1 MQPVNFA
8 REIVDGNAP
17 ERLALL
23 ELARDGTR
31 REWSFAEI
39 AERSGRLA
47 GTLKRRGLRRGDVVM
62 TLIGNRPEWVLSML
76 ACFRIGAV
84 VLPCTEQL
92 RAKDLRLRIDV
103 ANPALII
110 ADERN
115 RSELEAALASTGVA
129 VAYVPDESLFAAEP
143 AAAVELDSGDPC
155 LITFTSG
162 TAGEPK
168 AVVHAHRYLDG
179 QRVQAEHWLGA
190 REGELVWC
198 TAASGWSKSA
208 RNVFIAPWLS
218 GAAALL
224 HDARFD
230 PHERLALLERERVNV
245 LCMAP
250 TEYRVI
256 AKRATLHSLPR
267 LRGMVAAGEAL
278 NPEVLRVWHEA
289 TGLEIRD
296 GYGQT
301 ETGQITGTPLVTNAR
316 PGSMGRAL
324 PGMGVAVV
332 DGELT
337 VDPNSVP
344 TFFLGYLGE
353 DVRRAADGTWNVNDR
368 RKGAAWQTGD
378 RVSEDEDGWLYFEG
392 RADDVIVSAG
402 YRIGPFEV
410 ESALVAHPAVAEA
423 AAVAAPDEE
432 RGAVVRAVVVLRAG
446 AYVPSPELVR
456 ELQEHVKRETAPYK
470 YPRIIDFAD
479 ELPKTASGK
488 IKRAEL
494 RG

>member
-1 MQPVNFA
+1 MSEYGSAATAIRSALQGLEFVFGSSRENTGVNFA
-8 REIVDGNAP
+8 RDVLDRQRP
-17 ERLALL
+17 QSLALV
-23 ELARDGTR
+23 ELARDGRR
-31 REWSFAEI
+31 REWTFAEI
-39 AERSGRLA
+39 GEHSARLA
-47 GTLKRRGLRRGDVVM
+47 GGLQARGVGRGDVVM
-62 TLIGNRPEWVLSML
+62 TLIGNRPEWVAAMC

-92 RAKDLRLRIDV
+92 RAKDLALRLAV
-103 ANPALII
+103 AGPSLVIS
-110 ADERN
+110 DQRN
-115 RSELEAALASTGVA
+115 RSELEAAGPQCEVA
-129 VAYVPDESLFAAEP
+129 LMGEAELFAAEP
-143 AAAVELDSGDPC
+143 AAAVELAAGDPC

-162 TAGEPK
+162 TSGEPK
-168 AVVHAHRYLDG
+168 AVVHGQRYLEG
-179 QRVQAEHWLGA
+179 QRLQAVHWLGA

-230 PHERLALLERERVNV
+230 PAERLQVLERERGGG

-256 AKRATLHSLPR
+256 AKRATLRPLAH

-278 NPEVLRVWHEA
+278 NPEVLRAWHEA

-301 ETGQITGTPLVTNAR
+301 ETGQTTGTPLGIAAR

-324 PGMGVAVV
+324 PGMSLTIV

-337 VDPNSVP
+337 VDPASVP

-353 DVRRAADGTWNVNDR
+353 HVRRAADGAWNVDDR
-368 RKGAAWQTGD
+368 R
-378 RVSEDEDGWLYFEG
+378 
-392 RADDVIVSAG
+392 AG
-402 YRIGPFEV
+402 EP
-410 ESALVAHPAVAEA
+410 
-423 AAVAAPDEE
+423 
-432 RGAVVRAVVVLRAG
+432 
-446 AYVPSPELVR
+446 
-456 ELQEHVKRETAPYK
+456 
-470 YPRIIDFAD
+470 
-479 ELPKTASGK
+479 
-488 IKRAEL
+488 
-494 RG
+494 